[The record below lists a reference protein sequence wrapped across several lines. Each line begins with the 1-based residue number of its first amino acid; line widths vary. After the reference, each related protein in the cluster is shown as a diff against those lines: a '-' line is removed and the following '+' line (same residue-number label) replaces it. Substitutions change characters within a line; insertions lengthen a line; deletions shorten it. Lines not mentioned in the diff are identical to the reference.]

1 MQITIRSIKDRRSF
15 PVDAPPDAL
24 VEELKVKVEAASGI
38 PASEQRLIF
47 SGKTLREGARL
58 RELGVQKGAHIHLVT
73 RLKADIELRVRVMS
87 GKVAELSVSPTATAK
102 EVFESVVELLDL
114 NAPPALPADANLF
127 GWVAHN
133 VKQNLLEQQ
142 RPRVL
147 CGPDGPLAP
156 DGTLE
161 QYGLRAGGVVNVLHV
176 VLLPQSGL
184 ESLYAHLGGGN
195 AADSARCYGLAGS

>member
-73 RLKADIELRVRVMS
+73 RLKADIELRVRAMS
-87 GKVAELSVSPTATAK
+87 GKVAELSVSPSATAK

-114 NAPPALPADANLF
+114 NARPALEGKVLF
-127 GWVAHN
+127 RAT
-133 VKQNLLEQQ
+133 
-142 RPRVL
+142 RT
-147 CGPDGPLAP
+147 PLWSEKYHFVP
-156 DGTLE
+156 MRDPL
-161 QYGLRAGGVVNVLHV
+161 
-176 VLLPQSGL
+176 
-184 ESLYAHLGGGN
+184 
-195 AADSARCYGLAGS
+195 